1 MERQATGSGE
11 QSLRRVPW
19 LPLAGL
25 AVTVVAGIAAI
36 LLSLAL
42 ARANRWVAHTI
53 RTQVAIVEVSERLA
67 AYESAYRGYMVRANP
82 VMLPEV
88 AEAYA
93 GLDQRIEAL
102 RRETRDNPV
111 QVRNFQDLTAL
122 IEARVSEAKL
132 YTARRPNQ
140 TLDDIKTQA
149 ATSRGRALMKQIRAR
164 TAAMFDEEERLLAE
178 RQRWT
183 EMLIGGLALGL
194 AVAVTLVVAVAVMT
208 TRDARERYNALEEA
222 HDRTR
227 AEMAAREA
235 AEDELRQVQ
244 KMETIGQLT
253 GGIAHD
259 FNNMLAII
267 IGSLD
272 MARRS
277 RGKQEDRVDR
287 GIAAALSGAER
298 AATLVARLLAFSRRQ
313 PLSPEPIDVNRLVR
327 GMSDLLRRTLG
338 ERVAVETT
346 LAPGIWPCFVD
357 PGQLENAILNL
368 ALNGRDAMAA
378 DGGRL
383 VIESANV
390 TVTPQDATSDL
401 AAGDHVLIAVIDNG
415 MGMSLAV
422 IRRAFDPF
430 FTTKEVGKGTGLG
443 LSQVFGF
450 VNQSGG
456 HVTIVSELGQGTAV
470 RILLP
475 RHAGEVTTS
484 PTEAM
489 PVAAPGRPDEV
500 VLVAEDEHSVRQL
513 SVDALREL
521 GYTVLAA
528 ANGEEALQILAGEPA
543 VSLIFSDVVM
553 PGMTGPELGEAA
565 RKLRPGI
572 RVLYTSGYTPDAKD
586 DRWPSEGE
594 GAILPKPFTIS
605 QLAAKVRSAID
616 VG

>member
-1 MERQATGSGE
+1 MARQATGGGE

-36 LLSLAL
+36 VLSLAL
-42 ARANRWVAHTI
+42 ASANRWVAHTI
-53 RTQVAIVEVSERLA
+53 RTQVAIVEVGERLA
-67 AYESAYRGYMVRANP
+67 AYESAYRGYMVRANSI
-82 VMLPEV
+82 MLPEV
-88 AEAYA
+88 AEVYA
-93 GLDQRIEAL
+93 GLGQRMEAL

-111 QVRNFQDLTAL
+111 QVRNFEAL
-122 IEARVSEAKL
+122 KQLIDARVGEAQL
-132 YTARRPNQ
+132 YTARRPSQ
-140 TLDDIKTQA
+140 TLDDIKAQA
-149 ATSRGRALMKQIRAR
+149 STSRGRVLMKQIRAR

-208 TRDARERYNALEEA
+208 TRDARERYNALGEA

-227 AEMAAREA
+227 AEMAARAA

-277 RGKQEDRVDR
+277 RGTQEDRVDR
-287 GIAAALSGAER
+287 GIAAALNGAER
-298 AATLVARLLAFSRRQ
+298 AAALVARLLAFSRRQ
-313 PLSPEPIDVNRLVR
+313 PLSPEPIDVNRLVT

-338 ERVAVETT
+338 ERVAVETV
-346 LAPGIWPCFVD
+346 LAPDIWPCFVD

-368 ALNGRDAMAA
+368 AVNGRDAMTA

-383 VIESANV
+383 VIESANL
-390 TVTPQDATSDL
+390 TVTPQEATPEL
-401 AAGDHVLIAVIDNG
+401 AAGDYVLIAVIDNG
-415 MGMSLAV
+415 TGMPLAV

-450 VNQSGG
+450 VSQSGG
-456 HVTIVSELGQGTAV
+456 HVTIASELGTGTAV
-470 RILLP
+470 RIHLP
-475 RHAGEVTTS
+475 RHAGKVATA
-484 PTEAM
+484 PAEAM
-489 PVAAPGRPDEV
+489 PAAALGRADEI
-500 VLVAEDEHSVRQL
+500 VLVTEDEHSVRQL

-528 ANGEEALQILAGEPA
+528 ANGEEALQILEGEPA
-543 VSLIFSDVVM
+543 ISLIFSDVVM

-594 GAILPKPFTIS
+594 GAILPKPFTLS